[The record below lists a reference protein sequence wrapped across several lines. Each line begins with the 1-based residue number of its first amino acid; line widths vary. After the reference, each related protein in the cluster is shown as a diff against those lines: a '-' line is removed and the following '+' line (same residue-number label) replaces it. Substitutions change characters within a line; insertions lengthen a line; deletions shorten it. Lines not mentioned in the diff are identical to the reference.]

1 MIRKIV
7 NLDLSKVKMTAI
19 CVKHKCLNVET
30 MSHEDV
36 HKDIHEAWAQCNSTL
51 D

>member
-7 NLDLSKVKMTAI
+7 DLNLSKVKMFAI

-30 MSHEDV
+30 MSREHV
-36 HKDIHEAWAQCNSTL
+36 HKDIHEAWAQRNSTL